1 METRQRPKKL
11 TITLCK
17 QIYGE
22 SGAILKLDSRCMVC
36 KAYFSI
42 NSNLLLCKN
51 WKHDLKISNT
61 SLIWLRWVK
70 VLFLKKLLFFQ
81 KMETS
86 TILRATCYWK
96 VYFLNIDLCVYT
108 GNNFHVPCMILMS
121 FRQGEILPSCTTKRF
136 PENSTQIRVK
146 LTNFITEKFI
156 VKLIFDYTDV
166 MHDKP
171 LTESFTN
178 KIELVQYNTTLVIA
192 VEIKRT
198 SRECIYK

>member
-1 METRQRPKKL
+1 
-11 TITLCK
+11 
-17 QIYGE
+17 
-22 SGAILKLDSRCMVC
+22 
-36 KAYFSI
+36 
-42 NSNLLLCKN
+42 
-51 WKHDLKISNT
+51 
-61 SLIWLRWVK
+61 
-70 VLFLKKLLFFQ
+70 
-81 KMETS
+81 
-86 TILRATCYWK
+86 
-96 VYFLNIDLCVYT
+96 
-108 GNNFHVPCMILMS
+108 MILMS

-166 MHDKP
+166 IHDRP

-198 SRECIYK
+198 SLECIYK